1 MKDLIAR
8 ALHALC
14 ALLFPA
20 TGSRRAA
27 VPPIAPPAASR
38 PAARRPLPPHKSP
51 YAIDAAANVPFVDT
65 LNPVRPYLDAPPR
78 KRPTTPEQ
86 RAQAERLWALDMAT
100 RGIDVGPHVIHG
112 VHISLHGRTVPVPA
126 PGDVPLDIAV

>member
-20 TGSRRAA
+20 TGSRRAG
-27 VPPIAPPAASR
+27 VPPTAPPATLR
-38 PAARRPLPPHKSP
+38 PAARSPLPPRKSP

-65 LNPVRPYLDAPPR
+65 LDLVRPYLDAAPR
-78 KRPTTPEQ
+78 KRPMTPEQ
-86 RAQAERLWALDMAT
+86 QAQAERLWALDMAD
-100 RGIDVGPHVIHG
+100 RGIDVGPYFIHG
-112 VHISLHGRTVPVPA
+112 VYVSPHGRTVPVN
-126 PGDVPLDIAV
+126 VAVAV

>member
-14 ALLFPA
+14 AFLFPA

-27 VPPIAPPAASR
+27 VPPIAPPAAHR

-51 YAIDAAANVPFVDT
+51 YAIDAAAKLPFVDT
-65 LNPVRPYLDAPPR
+65 INPVRPYLDAPPR

-86 RAQAERLWALDMAT
+86 WAQAERLWALDMAT
-100 RGIDVGPHVIHG
+100 RGIDVGPYVIHG
-112 VHISLHGRTVPVPA
+112 VHISPHGRTVRVPVPVDIA
-126 PGDVPLDIAV
+126 MDVPV

>member
-14 ALLFPA
+14 ALLLPA

-27 VPPIAPPAASR
+27 VPPIAPLAAPK

-65 LNPVRPYLDAPPR
+65 INPVRPYLDAPHR
-78 KRPTTPEQ
+78 RRPTTPEQ
-86 RAQAERLWALDMAT
+86 QTQAARLWALDMAT
-100 RGIDVGPHVIHG
+100 RGIDVGPLVIHG
-112 VHISLHGRTVPVPA
+112 VHISPHGRTVRVEDA
-126 PGDVPLDIAV
+126 A

>member
-20 TGSRRAA
+20 TGSRRAG
-27 VPPIAPPAASR
+27 VSPIPPPAAHK

-51 YAIDAAANVPFVDT
+51 YAIDAAAKLPFVDT
-65 LNPVRPYLDAPPR
+65 INPVRPYLDAPPR
-78 KRPTTPEQ
+78 NRPTTPEQ
-86 RAQAERLWALDMAT
+86 WAQAERLWALDMAT
-100 RGIDVGPHVIHG
+100 RGIDVGPYVIHG
-112 VHISLHGRTVPVPA
+112 VHLSPHGRTIPVPVGIA
-126 PGDVPLDIAV
+126 MDVAV

>member
-1 MKDLIAR
+1 VKDLIAR

-14 ALLFPA
+14 ALLFPS
-20 TGSRRAA
+20 TGSRRA
-27 VPPIAPPAASR
+27 VLPPIAPPAAPKS
-38 PAARRPLPPHKSP
+38 AARRPLPPHKSP
-51 YAIDAAANVPFVDT
+51 YAIDAAEYRPFVDT

-100 RGIDVGPHVIHG
+100 RGIDVGPYVIHG
-112 VHISLHGRTVPVPA
+112 VHISPHGRTVLVEGA
-126 PGDVPLDIAV
+126 A